1 MTNHTIQLQQ
11 PDDSKKIVRKMQD
24 RDQKQSHGE
33 SNGIFCAQLSVS
45 NSFMTRLL
53 GHYIAI
59 GVSYTRDNK
68 YYDAQD
74 PGDGRMGQFTHSITS
89 VHNPAQT
96 TEVRQSDDSVRFSSS
111 DDMQMHGH
119 NTTLYTQPRAKCHS
133 FGRSVFMCDN
143 FYLLGKAIVS
153 QIILLSMLA
162 DY

>member
-1 MTNHTIQLQQ
+1 
-11 PDDSKKIVRKMQD
+11 
-24 RDQKQSHGE
+24 
-33 SNGIFCAQLSVS
+33 
-45 NSFMTRLL
+45 MTRLL

-96 TEVRQSDDSVRFSSS
+96 TEARQSDDSVRFSSS

-119 NTTLYTQPRAKCHS
+119 NINTLHTTKSQVS
-133 FGRSVFMCDN
+133 FIRSFSIHVWQ
-143 FYLLGKAIVS
+143 LLFTGKGNSVTDYSFINAS
-153 QIILLSMLA
+153 RLLKGKLVDEA
-162 DY
+162 